1 LQQLKYLSILLAAA
15 SVVCGDNSK
24 MGFSASQIMEKS
36 RVIFAA
42 IVLVAAIRTGTGLFR
57 FCWLL

>member
-1 LQQLKYLSILLAAA
+1 
-15 SVVCGDNSK
+15 

-42 IVLVAAIRTGTGLFR
+42 ILIVAVIRTGTG
-57 FCWLL
+57 FCWLF